1 MFLVG
6 DHGGQEE
13 TNITDSEASK
23 IVWVFFAFNS
33 FKFTSQNSQQDQP
46 IVIAL
51 LFLFTLA
58 CMRDKINV
66 QDCYVISVTCIEE
79 LQATLVYSVKYDHT
93 HEAAAALL
101 SYVIK

>member
-1 MFLVG
+1 
-6 DHGGQEE
+6 
-13 TNITDSEASK
+13 
-23 IVWVFFAFNS
+23 
-33 FKFTSQNSQQDQP
+33 
-46 IVIAL
+46 
-51 LFLFTLA
+51 
-58 CMRDKINV
+58 MRDKINV